1 MLRDMVRNTY
11 IFICFNIMEN
21 KQPIFKVKKM
31 TNQKW
36 KTYEDDIKTKEL
48 LEKLEE
54 LKIKRRHED
63 FKSWLNSEIFL
74 DNDKSILVKHV
85 LEDLVENTVKLC
97 NEYGIKIIN
106 EKQLRDTVASMIYK
120 ESRYGK

>member
-1 MLRDMVRNTY
+1 
-11 IFICFNIMEN
+11 MEN
-21 KQPIFKVKKM
+21 KHPIFKVKKM

-63 FKSWLNSEIFL
+63 FKLWLNSEIFL
-74 DNDKSILVKHV
+74 DSDKSILVKHV
-85 LEDLVENTVKLC
+85 LEDLIENTVKIC
-97 NEYGIKIIN
+97 SEYGIKIIN

-120 ESRYGK
+120 ESRYGQ